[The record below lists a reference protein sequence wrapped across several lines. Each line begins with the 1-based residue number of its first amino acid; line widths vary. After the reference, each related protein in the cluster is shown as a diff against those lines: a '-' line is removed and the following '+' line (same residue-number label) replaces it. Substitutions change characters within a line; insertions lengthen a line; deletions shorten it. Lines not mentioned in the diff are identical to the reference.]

1 MLYDLHFTQFERRK
15 EGMSI
20 GKSVDSGNN
29 LVARIGGSGSFTSM
43 VVSIRIRII
52 TSNKASQ

>member
-29 LVARIGGSGSFTSM
+29 LVARIGA
-43 VVSIRIRII
+43 VAPLLVWW
-52 TSNKASQ
+52 